1 MHEGASYGRETMS
14 PLSMSRSA
22 LDRLGKRLAAEGE
35 IADADYDLLLEV
47 LTAYQQALQEAQER
61 LHRLGYSPTSRT
73 KTTGVLVDK
82 LRREHS
88 SLKSVQD
95 IAGTRI
101 ICADRDEQ
109 NDIVQSVVTCF
120 ADGGRE
126 PKVKDRRDEP
136 SHGYRAV
143 HVVVTVQDLPVEI
156 QIRTERQDTWAQI
169 VESLGDRWGRQIRY
183 GEGPAEPDRP
193 IMPGMS
199 VTRAELWTLVQG
211 MSDRTDAVERWQQS
225 VMKIVRFHEVAAAMS
240 TADDPDMHAE
250 AAVINEETETLK
262 ADLAVAEVDLT
273 KDLALFASIAEKLE

>member
-1 MHEGASYGRETMS
+1 M
-14 PLSMSRSA
+14 
-22 LDRLGKRLAAEGE
+22 
-35 IADADYDLLLEV
+35 
-47 LTAYQQALQEAQER
+47 
-61 LHRLGYSPTSRT
+61 
-73 KTTGVLVDK
+73 
-82 LRREHS
+82 
-88 SLKSVQD
+88 
-95 IAGTRI
+95 
-101 ICADRDEQ
+101 
-109 NDIVQSVVTCF
+109 VTCF

-183 GEGPAEPDRP
+183 GKGPAEPDRP

-225 VMKIVRFHEVAAAMS
+225 VMKIVRFQEEATATMS
-240 TADDPDMHAE
+240 ADDPDML
-250 AAVINEETETLK
+250 AAVAVLTEETETHK
-262 ADLAVAEVDLT
+262 ADLAVAEVRLT
-273 KDLALFASIAEKLE
+273 KDLAHFASISEELE

>member
-1 MHEGASYGRETMS
+1 
-14 PLSMSRSA
+14 MSRSA
-22 LDRLGKRLAAEGE
+22 VDRLGKRLATEGE
-35 IADADYDLLLEV
+35 IDDADYELLIEV
-47 LTAYQQALQEAQER
+47 LTAYQQALQETQER

-73 KTTGVLVDK
+73 KTTSVLVDK

-193 IMPGMS
+193 IVPGAS
-199 VTRAELWTLVQG
+199 VTRAKLWTLVQG
-211 MSDRTDAVERWQQS
+211 MSDRTDTVERWQQS
-225 VMKIVRFHEVAAAMS
+225 VMDIVRFHEVTAAMS
-240 TADDPDMHAE
+240 ADDPDMPAE
-250 AAVINEETETLK
+250 EAVINEETETLK

-273 KDLALFASIAEKLE
+273 KDLALFASIAEMLE